1 MIFRGLVS
9 LAVLLFAA
17 NVFAYPKMGDISVLN
32 MNNQYKIELI
42 NKGFNS
48 GTGMWTIVTNVYDL
62 KSGSSLGSSTESRKR
77 DEIVDKNVI
86 QKVLKNCRQANGTPE
101 QIQVPAGKFATC
113 KLAVEGGHIWVGDVP
128 FGVIRQSTD
137 KAQFELMS
145 FKNGQ

>member
-1 MIFRGLVS
+1 MILRVS
-9 LAVLLFAA
+9 MSLSVLLFAA
-17 NVFAYPKMGDISVLN
+17 NVFAYPKMGDVSVLN

-48 GTGMWTIVTNVYDL
+48 GTAMWTILTNVYDL
-62 KSGSSLGSSTESRKR
+62 KSGNSLGSSTESRKR
-77 DEIVDKNVI
+77 DEIVDRAVI

-101 QIQVPAGKFATC
+101 QVQVPAGKFNTC

-128 FGVIRQSTD
+128 FGIIRQVTD

-145 FKNGQ
+145 FTNGQ